1 MTFLTIEGYYIG
13 ITVTFLSLRGHAGG
27 KDMIPYERRLQIA
40 ELLEQNEVVA
50 LDEFCKSLG
59 GVSESTVRRDLKTME
74 KEGEITLLR
83 GGGACLK
90 RGSYEVPV
98 LSKKSKNVKQKEGIA
113 KVAASLV
120 NDGDS
125 IYIDSGSTAL
135 DMVKYLKDKNITVVT
150 TNALICSELQSSN
163 IKCIIAGG
171 EINITTASIRGITTN
186 NFLKSYY
193 FDKAFVGISGFSKEA
208 GFNTPDLLE
217 AEKKRIVCKNSGKA
231 YIVADSSKSGKNTLC
246 KVLDLEQATLICDKV
261 TDVVEA
267 AAEYIIAE

>member
-1 MTFLTIEGYYIG
+1 
-13 ITVTFLSLRGHAGG
+13 
-27 KDMIPYERRLQIA
+27 MIPYERRLQIA
-40 ELLEQNEVVA
+40 ELLEQNEVVS

-135 DMVKYLKDKNITVVT
+135 DMVKYLKDKNITV
-150 TNALICSELQSSN
+150 
-163 IKCIIAGG
+163 KCIIAGG

-231 YIVADSSKSGKNTLC
+231 YIVADSSKSGKSTLC

>member
-1 MTFLTIEGYYIG
+1 
-13 ITVTFLSLRGHAGG
+13 
-27 KDMIPYERRLQIA
+27 MIPYERRLQIA
-40 ELLEQNEVVA
+40 ELLEQNEVVS

-98 LSKKSKNVKQKEGIA
+98 LSKKSKNVKEKDGIA

-193 FDKAFVGISGFSKEA
+193 FDKAFVGI
-208 GFNTPDLLE
+208 FNTPDLLE

-231 YIVADSSKSGKNTLC
+231 YIVADSSKSGKSTLC

-267 AAEYIIAE
+267 TAEYIIAE

>member
-1 MTFLTIEGYYIG
+1 
-13 ITVTFLSLRGHAGG
+13 
-27 KDMIPYERRLQIA
+27 MIPYERRLQIA
-40 ELLEQNEVVA
+40 ELLEQNEVVS

-90 RGSYEVPV
+90 RGSYEIPV
-98 LSKKSKNVKQKEGIA
+98 NSKKSKNVEEKDRIA
-113 KVAASLV
+113 KKAASLV
-120 NDGDS
+120 EDGDS

-135 DMVKYLKDKNITVVT
+135 RMVKYLKDKNITVVT
-150 TNALICSELQSSN
+150 TNALICSELQTPN

-186 NFLKSYY
+186 NFPEKLLFRQS
-193 FDKAFVGISGFSKEA
+193 FLFGMSGFSIEA

-217 AEKKRIVCKNSGKA
+217 AEKKRIVCKNAGKA
-231 YIVADSSKSGKNTLC
+231 YIWQIAVNQEKILYVRCLTLIR
-246 KVLDLEQATLICDKV
+246 QTLICNKE
-261 TDVVEA
+261 TDVVKEA
-267 AAEYIIAE
+267 GDYIIA

>member
-1 MTFLTIEGYYIG
+1 
-13 ITVTFLSLRGHAGG
+13 
-27 KDMIPYERRLQIA
+27 MIPYERRLQIA
-40 ELLEQNEVVA
+40 ELLEKNEVVS

-98 LSKKSKNVKQKEGIA
+98 LSKKSKNVKEKDGIA

-150 TNALICSELQSSN
+150 TNALICSELQSPN
-163 IKCIIAGG
+163 INCIIAGG

-217 AEKKRIVCKNSGKA
+217 AEKKRIVCKNAGKA
-231 YIVADSSKSGKNTLC
+231 YILADSSKSGKNTLC
-246 KVLDLEQATLICDKV
+246 KVIDIDQATLICDKE
-261 TDVVEA
+261 TDVVKEA
-267 AAEYIIAE
+267 GDYIIA